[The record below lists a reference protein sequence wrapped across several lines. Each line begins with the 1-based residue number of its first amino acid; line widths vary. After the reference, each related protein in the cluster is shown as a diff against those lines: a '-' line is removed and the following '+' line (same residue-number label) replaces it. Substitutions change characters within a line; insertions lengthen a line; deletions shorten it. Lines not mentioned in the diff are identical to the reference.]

1 MVFCV
6 IAEIVD
12 ARLNVI
18 GLRAIDM
25 DMLLK
30 GRVQVGNYEKSKL
43 LGNTTG
49 VKVEYCTNGK
59 SNYPKINTSNNLV
72 KDGGLTVLRQKD
84 GNIIVSN
91 WKAHIIQGS
100 VRDAIP
106 ALKQYGISNGF
117 IRNNSEVVLYKG
129 KEEEVKNVEA
139 VVKNVKVEEVKKP
152 IKKVEANSDSK
163 TKNLRRLKSASSD
176 CRRVRINGG
185 LNGNKMSS
193 SIMCDVDGVQM
204 TLEQK
209 IVKAQLELQSV
220 APFISSMIATTNI
233 VESTEIK
240 TAGVAIDTMYFNPNY
255 LKDLSVNHI
264 KFILMHEMCHLLMQH
279 RMREEDRDHKK
290 WNVACDAYINKM
302 CATDFPNIFSLQ
314 EMKEA
319 RYVVIEDL
327 DLEKDI
333 PEKIYGELKEEQGKT
348 GKPNSNGNGNGNG
361 SSSGSTDNSG
371 DGDGDENGNGKGNK
385 NQNKQD
391 GQDGN
396 SSDGNGSDGNNEESS
411 EASSGSANG
420 QGEENKEYS
429 YKGKKVTNSKD
440 DIKNDMIDD
449 SKTESMSKDT
459 MKQRSRAIV
468 ERAKVYME
476 TQGSKSRGTEEGNL
490 AREVERVMAP
500 KVDWLPLVRN
510 RLTKASQRIMSF
522 SAPDKRFLS
531 RNMIMPGPKNMLND
545 SLENVILAIDT
556 SGSISTKELS
566 VFLAQFKQL
575 TNKFKIDGEVLYWGT
590 NVEAVY
596 PFKNWND
603 ILKGKPI
610 GGGGTDINCVF
621 KYLEGRDFKI
631 GKKKKPSMIVVATD
645 GYFGEVDKKYKKWSN
660 EVIWVI
666 SQDYYEKFKE
676 PFGKKAAMK
685 EVETE

>member
-18 GLRAIDM
+18 GLRAINM

-30 GRVQVGNYEKSKL
+30 GRVQVGNYEKGKL
-43 LGNTTG
+43 LDNTTG

-59 SNYPKINTSNNLV
+59 SNYPKIDTSNNLV
-72 KDGGLTVLRQKD
+72 KDGGLTVLRKKGSD
-84 GNIIVSN
+84 IIISN
-91 WKAHIIQGS
+91 WKGHMIKGS
-100 VRDAIP
+100 VSDAIP
-106 ALKQYGISNGF
+106 ALKQYGIANGF
-117 IRNNSEVVLYKG
+117 IRNNSDVELYKG
-129 KEEEVKNVEA
+129 KEEEVKSVEA

-152 IKKVEANSDSK
+152 IKNIGDNNDSK
-163 TKNLRRLKSASSD
+163 NKNLKRLKSASSD
-176 CRRVRINGG
+176 CRRIRINGG

-193 SIMCDVDGVQM
+193 SIMCDVNGVKM

-209 IVKAQLELQSV
+209 IVKAQLELQNV
-220 APFISSMIATTNI
+220 APFISSMLSTTNI
-233 VESTEIK
+233 VETTEVK

-255 LKDLSVNHI
+255 FKNLSVNHI
-264 KFILMHEMCHLLMQH
+264 KFILMHEMSHFLMQH
-279 RMREEDRDHKK
+279 RMREEDRDHEK

-314 EMKEA
+314 EMREA
-319 RYVVIEDL
+319 GYVVIEEL
-327 DLEKDI
+327 DLETDI
-333 PEKIYGELKEEQGKT
+333 PEKIYRMLKEEKGKT
-348 GKPNSNGNGNGNG
+348 GKPSGNGNGNG
-361 SSSGSTDNSG
+361 SSSGSMDSSG
-371 DGDGDENGNGKGNK
+371 DGDGDGNNNGNGNSDE
-385 NQNKQD
+385 NQDKQD
-391 GQDGN
+391 GQGE
-396 SSDGNGSDGNNEESS
+396 SNGSDGDNEESS
-411 EASSGSANG
+411 DGASGSESG
-420 QGEENKEYS
+420 QGRNKQGQSKEYS
-429 YKGKKVTNSKD
+429 YKGKKVNGSD
-440 DIKNDMIDD
+440 DAIKNDMIDD

-459 MKQRSRAIV
+459 MKQRSKAIV

-476 TQGSKSRGTEEGNL
+476 TQGSKSRGSGERNL
-490 AREVERVMAP
+490 AREIERVMAP

-531 RNMIMPGPKNMLND
+531 RNMILPGPKNMLND

-556 SGSISTKELS
+556 SGSISTQELS
-566 VFLAQFKQL
+566 IFLAQFKQL
-575 TNKFKIDGEVLYWGT
+575 MNKFKIDGEVLYWGT
-590 NVEAVY
+590 NIEAIY

-621 KYLEGRDFKI
+621 KYLDGRDFKV

-666 SQDYYEKFKE
+666 SPDCYERFKE

>member
-12 ARLNVI
+12 AKLNVI
-18 GLRAIDM
+18 GLRAINM

-30 GRVQVGNYEKSKL
+30 GRVQVGNYEKGKL

-59 SNYPKINTSNNLV
+59 SNYPKIDTSNNLV
-72 KDGGLTVLRQKD
+72 KDGGLTVLRKKGSD
-84 GNIIVSN
+84 IIISN
-91 WKAHIIQGS
+91 WKGHMIKGS
-100 VRDAIP
+100 VSDAIP
-106 ALKQYGISNGF
+106 ALKQYGIANGF
-117 IRNNSEVVLYKG
+117 IRNNSDIVLYKG
-129 KEEEVKNVEA
+129 KEEEVKSVEA
-139 VVKNVKVEEVKKP
+139 VEKNVKVEEVKKP
-152 IKKVEANSDSK
+152 IKNIGNNNDSK

-193 SIMCDVDGVQM
+193 SIMCDVNGVQM

-209 IVKAQLELQSV
+209 IVKAQLELQNV
-220 APFISSMIATTNI
+220 APFISSMVATTNI

-264 KFILMHEMCHLLMQH
+264 KFILMHEMSHLLMQH

-314 EMKEA
+314 EMREA
-319 RYVVIEDL
+319 GYVVIEDL
-327 DLEKDI
+327 DLETDI

-348 GKPNSNGNGNGNG
+348 GKPNSNGNGNG
-361 SSSGSTDNSG
+361 SPSGSTGNSG

-396 SSDGNGSDGNNEESS
+396 GNGSDGNNEESS
-411 EASSGSANG
+411 EASGGSVNG
-420 QGEENKEYS
+420 QGEDNTEYS
-429 YKGKKVTNSKD
+429 CRGKKVTNSKD
-440 DIKNDMIDD
+440 NIKNDMIDD
-449 SKTESMSKDT
+449 SKTESMSNDT
-459 MKQRSRAIV
+459 MKQRSKAIV

-476 TQGSKSRGTEEGNL
+476 TQGSKSRGTGEGNL

-531 RNMIMPGPKNMLND
+531 RNMILPGPKNMLND

-556 SGSISTKELS
+556 SGSISTQELS

-575 TNKFKIDGEVLYWGT
+575 MNKFKIDGEVLYWGT
-590 NVEAVY
+590 NIEAVY

-603 ILKGKPI
+603 ILKSKPK

-645 GYFGEVDKKYKKWSN
+645 GYFGDVDKKYKKWSN

-666 SQDYYEKFKE
+666 SPDCYENFKE

>member
-12 ARLNVI
+12 AKLNVI
-18 GLRAIDM
+18 GLRAINM
-25 DMLLK
+25 DMLLQ
-30 GRVQVGNYEKSKL
+30 GRIQVGNYDKGKL

-59 SNYPKINTSNNLV
+59 ANYPKINANNSLV
-72 KDGGLTVLRQKD
+72 KDGGLTVLYKK
-84 GNIIVSN
+84 GSNIIVSN
-91 WKAHIIQGS
+91 WKGNIIKGA

-117 IRNNSEVVLYKG
+117 IRDNSDVVLYKG
-129 KEEEVKNVEA
+129 KEEEVKSVEA
-139 VVKNVKVEEVKKP
+139 VVKKVEVKENKKP
-152 IKKVEANSDSK
+152 IAKIDDNNVSK

-185 LNGNKMSS
+185 LSGNKMSS
-193 SIMCDVDGVQM
+193 SIMCDVNGVQM

-209 IVKAQLELQSV
+209 IVKAQLELQNV

-233 VESTEIK
+233 VETTEIR
-240 TAGVAIDTMYFNPNY
+240 TAGVALDTMYFNPNY
-255 LKDLSVNHI
+255 FKKLSVNHI
-264 KFILMHEMCHLLMQH
+264 KFIMMHEMCHLLMQH
-279 RMREEDRDHKK
+279 RMREDDRDHDR

-314 EMKEA
+314 DMREA

-333 PEKIYGELKEEQGKT
+333 PEKIYGELKEDQGKT
-348 GKPNSNGNGNGNG
+348 GKPSSNGNGNG
-361 SSSGSTDNSG
+361 SSSGSMDSSG
-371 DGDGDENGNGKGNK
+371 DGGGDDNNNGNGNNDGN
-385 NQNKQD
+385 QD
-391 GQDGN
+391 GQGEA
-396 SSDGNGSDGNNEESS
+396 NGSDGDNEESS
-411 EASSGSANG
+411 DGASGSESG
-420 QGEENKEYS
+420 QGRNKQGQSKEYS
-429 YKGKKVTNSKD
+429 YKGKKVNGSD
-440 DIKNDMIDD
+440 DAIKNDMIDD

-459 MKQRSRAIV
+459 MKQRSKAIV

-476 TQGSKSRGTEEGNL
+476 TQGSKSRGSGEGNL
-490 AREVERVMAP
+490 AREIERVMAP

-531 RNMIMPGPKNMLND
+531 RNMILPGPKNMLND

-556 SGSISTKELS
+556 SGSISTQELS
-566 VFLAQFKQL
+566 IFLAQFKQL
-575 TNKFKIDGEVLYWGT
+575 MNKFKIDGEVLYWGT
-590 NVEAVY
+590 NIEAIY

-621 KYLEGRDFKI
+621 KYLDGRDFKV

-645 GYFGEVDKKYKKWSN
+645 GYFGDVDSKYKKWSN

-666 SQDYYEKFKE
+666 SPDCYERFKE